1 MTGYELLK
9 KIKVS
14 PLWSFYFKISCG
26 FNPMLKFQF
35 FSPFPCIDLVL
46 NEFSEQES
54 SVFRE
59 VPVVIMSSED
69 VLTQIDR

>member
-1 MTGYELLK
+1 
-9 KIKVS
+9 
-14 PLWSFYFKISCG
+14 
-26 FNPMLKFQF
+26 MLKFQIF
-35 FSPFPCIDLVL
+35 FPFPCIGLML
-46 NEFSEQES
+46 NEFSVQES